1 MDSLRCHSGV
11 TFQQCAFIRC
21 VRAFVPQHNEA
32 VDKLFKSDFTPA
44 LSLIIW
50 GRYTDVLGT
59 VLCCPDTTATTD
71 ALILPV
77 AEGVG
82 PWRLSE
88 EGYPETTLHQKE
100 LPCPVLCP
108 VPGAFHIQR
117 LVEVWVRRPRPL
129 SQLEGTQKGHPRS
142 ELPVTTA
149 ETGGGTTFASQ
160 ANFSLCL

>member
-82 PWRLSE
+82 P
-88 EGYPETTLHQKE
+88 
-100 LPCPVLCP
+100 
-108 VPGAFHIQR
+108 
-117 LVEVWVRRPRPL
+117 
-129 SQLEGTQKGHPRS
+129 
-142 ELPVTTA
+142 
-149 ETGGGTTFASQ
+149 
-160 ANFSLCL
+160 